1 VANLCLLLKVYN
13 NEILDFC
20 PIVIQEVD
28 PTYFGNRY
36 LLLKR
41 IFSSPL
47 CSVIRAIMRQH
58 VGYLNVYICYQCKFC
73 DSGCILSNEL
83 FISEN
88 TKTKKKKNHV
98 SPRKRLTTTNLIT
111 PACQYKNRPPTLFGI
126 SFPPTIFGTSHTPP
140 SLPTTILMINAVKVF
155 KKTSPNGNINT
166 THVLKYM
173 YVMTHLR
180 KYLLYDNE
188 TMIVFPPSR

>member
-1 VANLCLLLKVYN
+1 MSTFAINVN
-13 NEILDFC
+13 
-20 PIVIQEVD
+20 PVIQVA
-28 PTYFGNRY
+28 Y
-36 LLLKR
+36 
-41 IFSSPL
+41 
-47 CSVIRAIMRQH
+47 SVTNYSFQKIPRQ
-58 VGYLNVYICYQCKFC
+58 
-73 DSGCILSNEL
+73 
-83 FISEN
+83 
-88 TKTKKKKNHV
+88 KKKEKNHS

-140 SLPTTILMINAVKVF
+140 SLPKTTLMVNAVKVF

-166 THVLKYM
+166 IHVLKYM
-173 YVMTHLR
+173 CVMTHLR